1 MSAKVTLHATLRAI
15 ALILQD
21 PHHHDAFSDDGTLTP
36 DPLTDESPI
45 HIGMQRLAVPS
56 KGVPVEQ
63 LKKMRLQR
71 KDFKKGGEALRGKNV
86 TENFRVKE
94 KDIKRTMK

>member
-1 MSAKVTLHATLRAI
+1 MIINFQEMHG
-15 ALILQD
+15 
-21 PHHHDAFSDDGTLTP
+21 HDIFSDDGTLTP
-36 DPLTDESPI
+36 DPDQLTDESPI
-45 HIGMQRLAVPS
+45 HIGVQRFMTQAKP
-56 KGVPVEQ
+56 VPVEQ
-63 LKKMRLQR
+63 LRKMRLQR